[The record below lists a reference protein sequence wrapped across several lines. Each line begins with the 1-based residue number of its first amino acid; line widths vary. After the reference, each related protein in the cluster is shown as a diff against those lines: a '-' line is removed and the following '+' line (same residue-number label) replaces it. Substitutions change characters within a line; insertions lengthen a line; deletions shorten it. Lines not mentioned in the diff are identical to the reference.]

1 MPIYHRT
8 TDNRHFECAG
18 LPWWSFGSRRARI
31 VCRVSPIRF
40 VPSLSMVLEYKR
52 QNLPWAGGMYLYL
65 FWCSSGGIVAHVNT
79 TTCMCYNCSNMP
91 YLKISS
97 L

>member
-40 VPSLSMVLEYKR
+40 VPSLSMVQKTK
-52 QNLPWAGGMYLYL
+52 PAVGGRHVLIFILVFVTGDRRSREHDYL
-65 FWCSSGGIVAHVNT
+65 HV
-79 TTCMCYNCSNMP
+79 
-91 YLKISS
+91 LQ